1 MSITN
6 YRAARDL
13 LLRLREDRDG
23 ALERFDVDLT
33 GALVLDAGASTGGF
47 TDCALQAGARRV
59 IAVDVGRGQLHNRLL
74 IDPRV
79 DVHERTNVR
88 HLEPGDLG
96 PLVDVVVAD
105 PARAGLGR
113 DGVAV
118 VADTHAEQIAL
129 VSCDVASLVRDVE
142 LLAAAGYRA
151 TGIEVVDMFPNTHH
165 VEAVTSL
172 VRA

>member
-1 MSITN
+1 M
-6 YRAARDL
+6 
-13 LLRLREDRDG
+13 
-23 ALERFDVDLT
+23 
-33 GALVLDAGASTGGF
+33 
-47 TDCALQAGARRV
+47 
-59 IAVDVGRGQLHNRLL
+59 
-74 IDPRV
+74 
-79 DVHERTNVR
+79 
-88 HLEPGDLG
+88 
-96 PLVDVVVAD
+96 DVVVAD

>member
-1 MSITN
+1 MAGTM
-6 YRAARDL
+6 ARLLVIIGL
-13 LLRLREDRDG
+13 LLCSLQFCEPASANLADRD
-23 ALERFDVDLT
+23 ATIVRSSVERW
-33 GALVLDAGASTGGF
+33 SPK
-47 TDCALQAGARRV
+47 QM
-59 IAVDVGRGQLHNRLL
+59 
-74 IDPRV
+74 
-79 DVHERTNVR
+79 
-88 HLEPGDLG
+88 
-96 PLVDVVVAD
+96 DVVVAD